1 VTLTPRNI
9 QNYDFFIYLN
19 IMPIMKNRKNKNLL
33 MLIQFFGQSDRRRDH
48 CKTRKR
54 VIEKN
59 HSCLNQ
65 YMLYESNMEQ
75 RGGDGGV
82 REETCVSVC
91 VGGVGWVEGNE
102 EIVDEQ
108 MEWCP
113 LLMEAP

>member
-1 VTLTPRNI
+1 
-9 QNYDFFIYLN
+9 
-19 IMPIMKNRKNKNLL
+19 M
-33 MLIQFFGQSDRRRDH
+33 
-48 CKTRKR
+48 R
-54 VIEKN
+54 VIWN
-59 HSCLNQ
+59 
-65 YMLYESNMEQ
+65 